1 MTRPTPA
8 GVRKVPQQERSR
20 LMVERIVQAGR
31 TVLLR
36 DGYDSA
42 STNRVA
48 AEAGISPGSLYQ
60 YFPNKDA
67 VISAVV
73 EHYSDHL
80 GERITDSLADRFD
93 ESGPTMVRATL
104 EALLDALEENAEFL
118 RVVSDELPRAENSS
132 RAEAL
137 EQRIVGLVGAYIAA
151 RRHEIR
157 DVQPST
163 AAWVLVR
170 SIEHLTVRYVL
181 ERPPID
187 RDVFVSEL
195 VRLVA
200 GYLPET

>member
-1 MTRPTPA
+1 
-8 GVRKVPQQERSR
+8 
-20 LMVERIVQAGR
+20 MVERIVEAGR

-36 DGYDSA
+36 DGYDAA
-42 STNRVA
+42 STNRMA

-73 EHYSDHL
+73 EHYSDDL
-80 GERITDSLADRFD
+80 GRAHHGLARRPLRRDRP
-93 ESGPTMVRATL
+93 EMVRATL

-118 RVVSDELPRAENSS
+118 RVVTDELPRAENSS

-170 SIEHLTVRYVL
+170 AIEHLTVRYVL

-195 VRLVA
+195 ERLVA
-200 GYLPET
+200 GYLPED

>member
-1 MTRPTPA
+1 MTSTRPTST
-8 GVRKVPQQERSR
+8 RKTPQQERSR
-20 LMVERIVQAGR
+20 AMVERIVEAGHA
-31 TVLLR
+31 VLLR
-36 DGYDSA
+36 DGYDKA
-42 STNRVA
+42 STNNVA

-67 VISAVV
+67 VTTAVV
-73 EHYSDHL
+73 ERYSDHL
-80 GERITDSLADRFD
+80 AERITAALADQFD

-104 EALLDALEENAEFL
+104 DALLDALEENAEFL
-118 RVVSDELPRAENSS
+118 RVVIDELPRAENSS

-137 EQRIVGLVGAYIAA
+137 EQRIIGLVGAYLSA
-151 RRHEIR
+151 RRHDLH

-163 AAWVLVR
+163 AAWIMVR

-181 ERPPID
+181 EHPPID

-200 GYLPET
+200 GYLPEA

>member
-1 MTRPTPA
+1 
-8 GVRKVPQQERSR
+8 
-20 LMVERIVQAGR
+20 MVERIVQAGR

-36 DGYDSA
+36 DGYDAA

-48 AEAGISPGSLYQ
+48 REAGISPGSLYQ

-73 EHYSDHL
+73 EHYSDTL
-80 GERITDSLADRFD
+80 GERITASLADRFD

-151 RRHEIR
+151 RRHEVR

-195 VRLVA
+195 VLLVA
-200 GYLPET
+200 GYLPEA

>member
-1 MTRPTPA
+1 MTRPPPA
-8 GVRKVPQQERSR
+8 GARKVPQQERSR
-20 LMVERIVQAGR
+20 LMVERIVEAGR

-36 DGYDSA
+36 DGYDAA
-42 STNRVA
+42 STNRVSR
-48 AEAGISPGSLYQ
+48 EAGISPGSLYQ

-73 EHYSDHL
+73 EHYSDTL
-80 GERITDSLADRFD
+80 GERITASLADRFD

-104 EALLDALEENAEFL
+104 EALLDALEENTEFL

-151 RRHEIR
+151 RRSEIR

-170 SIEHLTVRYVL
+170 AIEHLTVRYVL

-195 VRLVA
+195 VLLVA
-200 GYLPET
+200 GYLPEV